1 MEDERKIEI
10 HKENRRLMNKIK
22 NIILNK
28 DLKSDVRANFN
39 NTLKRD
45 KSGSISGMPSS
56 SKLKQSLVK
65 NLIDKPVRANDGY
78 VDFEREKLDKNI
90 EPIT

>member
-1 MEDERKIEI
+1 MEDERKTEI

-45 KSGSISGMPSS
+45 KSGSGSISGMM
-56 SKLKQSLVK
+56 SKQKQSLVR
-65 NLIDKPVRANDGY
+65 NMIDKPVRSIDESI
-78 VDFEREKLDKNI
+78 VID
-90 EPIT
+90 